1 MELWGGPAARLII
14 AGPAMTLNGSLEES
28 RDDLHSSGYD
38 TPDLTIRSDSYTTL
52 LDATD
57 DLQRLP
63 RRRTENDVVFHP
75 SHLGG
80 RDGGCAPSRQDRQS
94 L

>member
-57 DLQRLP
+57 DLQR
-63 RRRTENDVVFHP
+63 VFHP